1 MSKDDNIFTVIGE
14 VVEILPNALF
24 KVKIDNDTT
33 ILGHLA
39 GKLRINNV
47 NILLNDTVDVEIS
60 SYDLSKCRIVWRHKR
75 SNSIT
80 KSS

>member
-1 MSKDDNIFTVIGE
+1 MAKSDIFTATGKI
-14 VVEILPNALF
+14 VEILPNALF
-24 KVKIDNDTT
+24 RVELENGKV

-60 SYDLSKCRIVWRHKR
+60 SYDLSKCRIAWRHKR
-75 SNSIT
+75 AH
-80 KSS
+80 